1 MTTNGRGAFAHA
13 TLDPGTEE
21 LVGDADGP
29 ILFGGEELVGDAGG
43 PILIGGA
50 DGYIPE
56 KSGGAD
62 RFIFEKSSGGT

>member
-1 MTTNGRGAFAHA
+1 MTTDGRGTSAHA

-21 LVGDADGP
+21 LV
-29 ILFGGEELVGDAGG
+29 GGEELVGDAGG